1 MKTGLRATCLF
12 FLTLSLLVQAP
23 GYAQADVTAPPSG
36 DTTVLTFLEAVKI
49 VLKNGLLL
57 NQQRNL
63 LETSQ
68 AYKNASLASL
78 APTISINGGATRTDG
93 NSFNQQQGRVINGVR
108 DNLSGSI
115 NGNLLLFNGF
125 YRLNTIRQYIT
136 ALDAQSYFVNRT
148 AQDAINTVATQYLQV
163 LLDVELVRIAK
174 ENFDV
179 QDKQLK
185 QVQAFVTA
193 GTRSQVDE
201 YNQDALTKA
210 AELRYVQAQV
220 TLNTDQALLTQ
231 TLLIDPFDNFKVQKP
246 SWDIEAISMDKID
259 IVTMLNTAMQYRG
272 DYLRAKKSELSQ
284 KFAARASRSGML
296 PSLSAFGSYGS
307 SYNFQRNL
315 PDSVSAVEN
324 RPFET
329 QVRQD
334 NVYKSYGLQLSIP
347 IFQGLQNRA
356 TYVQQRVLHENSV
369 LNLQNVEF
377 QLKND
382 VKRTSTNFEGIRKAY
397 LISLDQL
404 RAAELAFQFETE
416 RYNLGI
422 TTLVE
427 YSTANRAYI
436 QALTDKAQA
445 EYRLLFQKIQLEYTL
460 GTLKAE
466 DLE

>member
-1 MKTGLRATCLF
+1 MKTGLRATCLLF
-12 FLTLSLLVQAP
+12 LIVGFLTRVPAQ
-23 GYAQADVTAPPSG
+23 AQADVTAPPAG
-36 DTTVLTFLEAVKI
+36 DTTVLTFLDAVKI

-63 LETSQ
+63 LESSQ
-68 AYKNASLASL
+68 AFRNASIASL
-78 APTISINGGATRTDG
+78 APSISVNGSATRTDG

-115 NGNLLLFNGF
+115 NGNLLIFNGF
-125 YRLNTIRQYIT
+125 YRLNTIRQYIA

-163 LLDVELVRIAK
+163 LLDVELVRIARD
-174 ENFDV
+174 NFV
-179 QDKQLK
+179 LQSKQLD
-185 QVQAFVTA
+185 QVKAFVAA

-210 AELRYVQAQV
+210 AELRWVQAEV
-220 TLNTDQALLTQ
+220 TMNTDMALLTQ

-246 SWDIEAISMDKID
+246 SWNIEAISMDKID
-259 IVTMLNTAMQYRG
+259 MMTMLNTAMQYRG
-272 DYLRAKKSELSQ
+272 DYLRAKKNEQSQ

-296 PSLSAFGSYGS
+296 PSLSAFGNYGS

-315 PDSVSAVEN
+315 PDSVSAIEN
-324 RPFET
+324 RPFDI
-329 QVRQD
+329 QFRQD

-382 VKRTSTNFEGIRKAY
+382 VKRTATNFEGIRKAY
-397 LISLDQL
+397 QVSLDRL
-404 RAAELAFQFETE
+404 HAADMAFQFETE

-422 TTLVE
+422 TSIVD
-427 YSTANRAYI
+427 YSTANNVYI

-466 DLE
+466 DLQ